1 MASASDVGAA
11 SQDPAELTTGDLLL
25 QLWRV
30 RCSNRQP
37 SWAPPTLR
45 HAGCGLSNLQ
55 LVLIN
60 GGGGEKA
67 RNLMELYLHVNGLT
81 FFFPERLFEVEIL
94 KLYTI
99 KQVSD
104 YLDQQC

>member
-1 MASASDVGAA
+1 MGV
-11 SQDPAELTTGDLLL
+11 
-25 QLWRV
+25 
-30 RCSNRQP
+30 
-37 SWAPPTLR
+37 
-45 HAGCGLSNLQ
+45 
-55 LVLIN
+55 
-60 GGGGEKA
+60 GGEKA
-67 RNLMELYLHVNGLT
+67 RNLKELYLHVNGLT